1 MIFFMPAFFK
11 FILILV
17 LLFSGS
23 LSAKEK
29 GEILRVALFADE
41 GAGAE
46 GVATVAEQLRAS
58 GIEAV
63 QVTGEE
69 IAGGILSE
77 FHVVVFPGGSASA
90 QSRALGAQGREN
102 VRDFVGEGNGYIGI
116 CAGAYLACSDFSWGV
131 GVLAA
136 KTVSPKWQRG
146 VGIVEMEV
154 TAAGEDLTGLE
165 PKVHE
170 VYYENGPVIAPQ
182 EDGDI
187 PPFETVAYFRSEL
200 AENETPQ
207 GIMIDSPAI
216 ARGFFGKGR
225 VVISSPHPERTD
237 SMDGSFVPA
246 AVRWAAGAGVP
257 AP

>member
-1 MIFFMPAFFK
+1 MISFMPAFFK

-23 LSAKEK
+23 HYAKADRS
-29 GEILRVALFADE
+29 LRVALFADE
-41 GAGAE
+41 GAGEE
-46 GVATVAEQLRAS
+46 GVATVTEQLRAS
-58 GIEAV
+58 GIKVVA
-63 QVTGEE
+63 VTGEE

-77 FHVVVFPGGSASA
+77 FDVVVFPGGSASA
-90 QSRALGAQGREN
+90 QARALGGQGREN
-102 VRDFVGEGNGYIGI
+102 VRDFVGDGNGYVGI

-136 KTVSPKWQRG
+136 GTVSPLWQRG

-170 VYYENGPVIAPQ
+170 VYYENGPIIAPR
-182 EDGDI
+182 ENGEI

-200 AENETPQ
+200 AENDTPE

-216 ARGFFGKGR
+216 ARGVFGKGR
-225 VVISSPHPERTD
+225 VVVSSPHPERTE

-257 AP
+257 SP